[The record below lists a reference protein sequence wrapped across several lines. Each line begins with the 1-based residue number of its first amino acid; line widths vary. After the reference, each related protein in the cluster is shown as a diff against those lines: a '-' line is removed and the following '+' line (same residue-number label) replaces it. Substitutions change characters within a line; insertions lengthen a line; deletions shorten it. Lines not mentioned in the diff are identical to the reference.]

1 MKDHTEA
8 IADLLMGAAYADR
21 YLDGR
26 EFDIVRQ
33 TLQRATG
40 RGVLSAA
47 LEARLR
53 NFDPQAH
60 DVKATVASM
69 TGLSDDDK
77 RHLLELVVTVHDADE
92 VWDLDED
99 AYLKEVAAALGVDEE
114 AYHDLHVGEVSV
126 EALGGGLMPPPLP
139 PEDPLPSK
147 E

>member
-8 IADLLMGAAYADR
+8 IADLLMGAAYSDR

-33 TLQRATG
+33 TLQKATG
-40 RGVLSAA
+40 RGVLSAT

-92 VWDLDED
+92 KTGDEREQHPEGEQAGAPLTEVREHHCREGDHGAD
-99 AYLKEVAAALGVDEE
+99 AQIDAARHDDE
-114 AYHDLHVGEVSV
+114 
-126 EALGGGLMPPPLP
+126 
-139 PEDPLPSK
+139 
-147 E
+147 